1 MTHPFRISGCLVA
14 ALSMCAAYPAAAQ
27 DYPVKPVRLIVP
39 FTPGGSQ
46 DVIARLFAQ
55 KLTESL
61 KQQVVIDNRGGAAG
75 LIAAEL
81 VARAPRDG
89 YTLFL
94 ITGGPI
100 SLAPALHPKLAYDP
114 VKDFAPITQLV
125 DTAMALIVVPG
136 LPVKTVADLVALA
149 KAKPLNYGSTGNGS
163 ISHLTME
170 ALKHATGIDV
180 THVPYKGAAPAMID
194 MLAGQVSL
202 MFTSTASAAPY
213 IASGKLRMLAV
224 ASKKRSAMMP
234 DVPTLIESGVKN
246 FESTVWV
253 GVAATGG
260 TPQPV
265 IRRLHDEL
273 MRALHAPDMQ
283 ARLAPLG
290 AEPVGSTPEQ
300 FAALIKA
307 DIARWA
313 QVVKASGVRLD

>member
-1 MTHPFRISGCLVA
+1 MAYPFRLMPVLAAALCAGAANPVA
-14 ALSMCAAYPAAAQ
+14 AQSYP
-27 DYPVKPVRLIVP
+27 DKPIRMIVP

-81 VARAPRDG
+81 VARAPKDG

-100 SLAPALHPKLAYDP
+100 SLAPALHAKLPYDP
-114 VKDFAPITQLV
+114 IKDFAPITQLV
-125 DTAMALIVVPG
+125 DTPMALIVTPS
-136 LPVKTVADLVALA
+136 LPAKNVAELIAVA

-170 ALKHATGIDV
+170 ALKHATGINA
-180 THVPYKGAAPAMID
+180 THVPYKGAAPAIAD

-213 IASGKLRMLAV
+213 VTSGKLRMLAV

-253 GVAATGG
+253 GMAATGG

-265 IRRLHDEL
+265 IRKLHDEL
-273 MRALHAPDMQ
+273 IRALQAPDMQ

-300 FAALIKA
+300 FAALIKE
-307 DIARWA
+307 DVARWA

>member
-1 MTHPFRISGCLVA
+1 
-14 ALSMCAAYPAAAQ
+14 
-27 DYPVKPVRLIVP
+27 
-39 FTPGGSQ
+39 
-46 DVIARLFAQ
+46 
-55 KLTESL
+55 
-61 KQQVVIDNRGGAAG
+61 VIDNRGGAAG

-81 VARAPRDG
+81 VAHAPKDG

-100 SLAPALHPKLAYDP
+100 SLAPALHPKLPYDP
-114 VKDFAPITQLV
+114 IKDFAPITQLV
-125 DTAMALIVVPG
+125 DTPMALIVTPSLRAKNIAELIAV
-136 LPVKTVADLVALA
+136 A
-149 KAKPLNYGSTGNGS
+149 KANPLNYGSTGNGT

-170 ALKHATGIDV
+170 ALKHAAGINM

-213 IASGKLRMLAV
+213 VASGKLRMIAV
-224 ASKKRSAMMP
+224 ASKKRSLMMP
-234 DVPTLIESGVKN
+234 DVPTLIESGVRN

-253 GVAATGG
+253 GMAATGG

-265 IRRLHDEL
+265 IRKLHDEL
-273 MRALHAPDMQ
+273 IHVLNAPDMQ

-300 FAALIKA
+300 FAALIKE
-307 DIARWA
+307 DVARWA

>member
-1 MTHPFRISGCLVA
+1 MRLHLMRSWLALVA
-14 ALSMCAAYPAAAQ
+14 GMFAAVGAHAQTYPA
-27 DYPVKPVRLIVP
+27 KPVRVVVP

-55 KLTESL
+55 KLTESM
-61 KQQVVIDNRGGAAG
+61 KQQFVIDNRGGAAG

-81 VARAPRDG
+81 VARAPKDG
-89 YTLFL
+89 YTLFV

-100 SLAPALHPKLAYDP
+100 SLAPALHPKLPYDP
-114 VKDFAPITQLV
+114 IKDFAPITQLV
-125 DTAMALIVVPG
+125 DTPMALIVTPA
-136 LPVKTVADLVALA
+136 LPAKNVLELIAVA

-170 ALKHATGIDV
+170 ALKHATGINV
-180 THVPYKGAAPAMID
+180 THVPYKGAAPALID

-213 IASGKLRMLAV
+213 VSTGKLRMLAV
-224 ASKKRSAMMP
+224 ASRKRSQLLP
-234 DVPTLIESGVKN
+234 DMPTLIESGVGN

-253 GVAATGG
+253 GMAATGG

-265 IRRLHDEL
+265 IRQLHDEL
-273 MRALHAPDMQ
+273 IRALNAADMQ
-283 ARLAPLG
+283 AKLAPLG

-307 DIARWA
+307 DVARWA
-313 QVVKASGVRLD
+313 QVVKASGVKLD

>member
-1 MTHPFRISGCLVA
+1 MTALCVCA
-14 ALSMCAAYPAAAQ
+14 ALSAAAQ
-27 DYPVKPVRLIVP
+27 NYPDKPVRMIVP

-81 VARAPRDG
+81 VARAPKDG

-100 SLAPALHPKLAYDP
+100 SLAPALHPKLPYDP
-114 VKDFAPITQLV
+114 IRDFAPITQLV
-125 DTAMALIVVPG
+125 DTAMALIVTPA
-136 LPVKTVADLVALA
+136 LPVKSVADLIALA
-149 KAKPLNYGSTGNGS
+149 KAKPLNYGSTGNGT

-170 ALKHATGIDV
+170 ALKHATGINV

-194 MLAGQVSL
+194 MLAGQISL

-213 IASGKLRMLAV
+213 VASGKLRLIAV
-224 ASKKRSAMMP
+224 ASKKRSLMMP
-234 DVPTLIESGVKN
+234 DAPTLIESGVKN

-253 GVAATGG
+253 GMAATGG

-265 IRRLHDEL
+265 IRKLHDEL
-273 MRALHAPDMQ
+273 IRALNAPDMQ
-283 ARLAPLG
+283 SRLGPLG

-300 FAALIKA
+300 FAALIRE

-313 QVVKASGVRLD
+313 QVVKASGVKLD

>member
-1 MTHPFRISGCLVA
+1 MTSSFSIVRCVI
-14 ALSMCAAYPAAAQ
+14 ALGAGTVLPAAAQ
-27 DYPVKPVRLIVP
+27 NYPSKPVRMIVP

-55 KLTESL
+55 KLTESFS
-61 KQQVVIDNRGGAAG
+61 QQVVIDNRGGAAG

-81 VARAPRDG
+81 VARAPKDG

-114 VKDFAPITQLV
+114 IKDFAPITQLV
-125 DTAMALIVVPG
+125 DTAMALIVTPG
-136 LPVKTVADLVALA
+136 LPVKNVPDLVALA

-170 ALKHATGIDV
+170 ALKHATGITV

-213 IASGKLRMLAV
+213 VAGGRLRMLAV
-224 ASKKRSAMMP
+224 ASKQRSAMMP

-253 GVAATGG
+253 GMAATGG
-260 TPQPV
+260 TPQPI
-265 IRRLHDEL
+265 IRKLHDEL
-273 MRALHAPDMQ
+273 IRALQVPDMQ

-300 FAALIKA
+300 FAALIRE

>member
-1 MTHPFRISGCLVA
+1 MTGSFRFKLCAFA
-14 ALSMCAAYPAAAQ
+14 ALYACTAPSAPAQ
-27 DYPVKPVRLIVP
+27 DYPSKPVRMIVP

-55 KLTESL
+55 KLTESF

-75 LIAAEL
+75 LIAAEM
-81 VARAPRDG
+81 VARAPKDG

-100 SLAPALHPKLAYDP
+100 SLAPALHPKLPYDP
-114 VKDFAPITQLV
+114 IKDFAPITQLV
-125 DTAMALIVVPG
+125 DTAMALIVTPS
-136 LPVKTVADLVALA
+136 LPVKNVPELVALA

-170 ALKHATGIDV
+170 AFKHATGINV
-180 THVPYKGAAPAMID
+180 SHVPYKGAAPAMID

-213 IASGKLRMLAV
+213 VTGGKLRMLAV
-224 ASKKRSAMMP
+224 AWKKRSALMP
-234 DVPTLIESGVKN
+234 EVPTLIESGVKD

-253 GVAATGG
+253 GMAATGG

-273 MRALHAPDMQ
+273 VRALQAPDMQ

-300 FAALIKA
+300 FAALIKE

-313 QVVKASGVRLD
+313 RVVKSSGISLD

>member
-1 MTHPFRISGCLVA
+1 MTCLFRFTCCTAA
-14 ALSMCAAYPAAAQ
+14 ALFACAALPAAAQ
-27 DYPVKPVRLIVP
+27 NYPDKPVRMIVP

-81 VARAPRDG
+81 VAHAPKDG

-100 SLAPALHPKLAYDP
+100 SLAPALHPKLPYDP
-114 VKDFAPITQLV
+114 IKDFAPITQLV
-125 DTAMALIVVPG
+125 DTPMALIVTPSLRAKNIAELIAV
-136 LPVKTVADLVALA
+136 A
-149 KAKPLNYGSTGNGS
+149 KANPLNYGSTGNGT

-170 ALKHATGIDV
+170 ALKHAAGINM

-213 IASGKLRMLAV
+213 VASGKLRMIAV
-224 ASKKRSAMMP
+224 ASKKRSLMMP
-234 DVPTLIESGVKN
+234 DVPTLIESGVRN

-253 GVAATGG
+253 GMAATGG

-265 IRRLHDEL
+265 IRKLHDEL
-273 MRALHAPDMQ
+273 IHALNAPDMQ

-300 FAALIKA
+300 FAALIKE
-307 DIARWA
+307 DVARWA

>member
-1 MTHPFRISGCLVA
+1 MTCLFRFTCCTAA
-14 ALSMCAAYPAAAQ
+14 ALFACAALPATAQNYP
-27 DYPVKPVRLIVP
+27 DKPVRMIVP

-81 VARAPRDG
+81 VAHAPKDG

-100 SLAPALHPKLAYDP
+100 SLAPALHPKLPYDP
-114 VKDFAPITQLV
+114 IKDFAPITQLV
-125 DTAMALIVVPG
+125 DTPMALIVTPSLRAKNIAELIAV
-136 LPVKTVADLVALA
+136 A
-149 KAKPLNYGSTGNGS
+149 KANPLNYGSTGNGT

-170 ALKHATGIDV
+170 ALKHAAGINM

-213 IASGKLRMLAV
+213 VASGKLRMIAV
-224 ASKKRSAMMP
+224 ASKKRSLMMP
-234 DVPTLIESGVKN
+234 DVPTLIESGVRN

-253 GVAATGG
+253 GMAATGG

-265 IRRLHDEL
+265 IRKLHDEL
-273 MRALHAPDMQ
+273 IHALNAPDMQ

-300 FAALIKA
+300 FAALIKE
-307 DIARWA
+307 DVARWA

>member
-1 MTHPFRISGCLVA
+1 VNESSRFAGFTIAGFFACA
-14 ALSMCAAYPAAAQ
+14 ALGAAAQ
-27 DYPVKPVRLIVP
+27 NYPDKPVRMIVP

-61 KQQVVIDNRGGAAG
+61 RQQVVIDNRGGAAG

-81 VARAPRDG
+81 VARAPKDG
-89 YTLFL
+89 YTIFL

-100 SLAPALHPKLAYDP
+100 SLAPALHPQLPYDP
-114 VKDFAPITQLV
+114 IRDFAPVTQLV
-125 DTAMALIVVPG
+125 DTAMALIVTPS
-136 LPVKTVADLVALA
+136 LPVKNAGELIALA
-149 KAKPLNYGSTGNGS
+149 KTKPLNYGSTGNGS

-180 THVPYKGAAPAMID
+180 SHVAYKGAAPAMID

-213 IASGKLRMLAV
+213 VASGKLRMLAV
-224 ASKKRSAMMP
+224 AWKKRSALMP
-234 DVPTLIESGVKN
+234 EVPTLIESGVKD

-260 TPQPV
+260 TPQAI
-265 IRRLHDEL
+265 IRKLHDEL
-273 MRALHAPDMQ
+273 IRALQAPDMQ

-300 FAALIKA
+300 FAALIKE

-313 QVVKASGVRLD
+313 QVVKTSGARLD

>member
-1 MTHPFRISGCLVA
+1 MTNPPHITACAIAVLGA
-14 ALSMCAAYPAAAQ
+14 CAAPGAAAQ
-27 DYPVKPVRLIVP
+27 NYPDKPVRMIVP

-61 KQQVVIDNRGGAAG
+61 RQQVVIDNRGGAAG

-81 VARAPRDG
+81 VARAPKDG
-89 YTLFL
+89 YTIFL

-100 SLAPALHPKLAYDP
+100 SLAPALHPKLPYDP

-125 DTAMALIVVPG
+125 DTAMALIVTPALPAKNVP
-136 LPVKTVADLVALA
+136 DLVALA

-170 ALKHATGIDV
+170 ALKHATGLNV

-213 IASGKLRMLAV
+213 VTGGKLRMLAV
-224 ASKKRSAMMP
+224 ASRKRAAMMP
-234 DVPTLIESGVKN
+234 EVPTLIESGVKN

-253 GVAATGG
+253 GMAATGG

-265 IRRLHDEL
+265 IRKLHDEL
-273 MRALHAPDMQ
+273 IRALQAPDML

-290 AEPVGSTPEQ
+290 AEPVGSSPEQ
-300 FAALIKA
+300 FAALIKE

>member
-1 MTHPFRISGCLVA
+1 MTNPSRLAGCAIA
-14 ALSMCAAYPAAAQ
+14 ALGACAAAGAGAQNYPN
-27 DYPVKPVRLIVP
+27 KPVRMIVP

-55 KLTESL
+55 KLTESM

-81 VARAPRDG
+81 VARAPKDG
-89 YTLFL
+89 YTIFL

-100 SLAPALHPKLAYDP
+100 SLAPALHPQLPYDP

-125 DTAMALIVVPG
+125 DTAMALIVTPG
-136 LPVKTVADLVALA
+136 LPVKNVPDLVALS

-170 ALKHATGIDV
+170 ALKHATGINV

-213 IASGKLRMLAV
+213 VTGGKLRMLAV
-224 ASKKRSAMMP
+224 ASKKRAAMMP

-253 GVAATGG
+253 GMAATGG
-260 TPQPV
+260 TPQPI
-265 IRRLHDEL
+265 IRKLHDEL
-273 MRALHAPDMQ
+273 IRALNAPDMQ

-290 AEPVGSTPEQ
+290 AEPVGSSPEQ
-300 FAALIKA
+300 FAALIKE

-313 QVVKASGVRLD
+313 QVVKTSGVRLD

>member
-1 MTHPFRISGCLVA
+1 MTCLFRFTCCTAA
-14 ALSMCAAYPAAAQ
+14 ALFACAALPATAQNYP
-27 DYPVKPVRLIVP
+27 DKPVRMIVP

-81 VARAPRDG
+81 VAHAPKDG

-100 SLAPALHPKLAYDP
+100 SLAPALHPKLPYDP
-114 VKDFAPITQLV
+114 IKDFAPITQLV
-125 DTAMALIVVPG
+125 DTPMALIVTPSLRAKNIAELIAV
-136 LPVKTVADLVALA
+136 A
-149 KAKPLNYGSTGNGS
+149 KANPLNYGSTGNGT

-170 ALKHATGIDV
+170 ALKHAAGINM

-213 IASGKLRMLAV
+213 VASGKLRMIAV
-224 ASKKRSAMMP
+224 ASKKRSLMMP
-234 DVPTLIESGVKN
+234 DVPTLIESGVRN

-253 GVAATGG
+253 GMAATGG

-265 IRRLHDEL
+265 IRKLHDEL
-273 MRALHAPDMQ
+273 IHVLNAPDMQ

-300 FAALIKA
+300 FAALIKE
-307 DIARWA
+307 DVARWA